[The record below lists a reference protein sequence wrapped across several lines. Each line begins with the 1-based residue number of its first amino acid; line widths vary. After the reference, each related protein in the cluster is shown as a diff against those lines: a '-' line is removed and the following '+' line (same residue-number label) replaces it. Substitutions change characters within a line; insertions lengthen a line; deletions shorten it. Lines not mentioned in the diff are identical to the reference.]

1 MHAHISECC
10 VYLPNPKSLI
20 EDISPRISA
29 LGVLIVDNGMERV
42 FLFDDG
48 EAVAKAADGRLL
60 MRVAATTVVA
70 SHAIRI
76 ALEVSIFDASA
87 QVPTKFVWLP
97 V

>member
-1 MHAHISECC
+1 MRAHISECC

-20 EDISPRISA
+20 ENISPRISA
-29 LGVLIVDNGMERV
+29 LGVSIVDNGMERV

-48 EAVAKAADGRLL
+48 QAVAKAVDGRLL
-60 MRVAATTVVA
+60 MRVAATTVIA

-76 ALEVSIFDASA
+76 VLEVSIFDASA
-87 QVPTKFVWLP
+87 LVPTKFMWLP